1 MIGSHKNILLPRV
14 NLLWFSLVLSLLTLH
29 LDTDIMLKLVD
40 ITYMIDMDAKMVDIL
55 YVDQV
60 ELWNCLINLN
70 FLLSAFSYFVCLN
83 VNLHGL
89 LICFGISCG
98 MMKKRYASS
107 SNRRYCAFSEAL
119 SIIFLFLLYMI
130 SIFYLNEFFFFR

>member
-1 MIGSHKNILLPRV
+1 
-14 NLLWFSLVLSLLTLH
+14 
-29 LDTDIMLKLVD
+29 
-40 ITYMIDMDAKMVDIL
+40 MIDMDAKMVDIL

-70 FLLSAFSYFVCLN
+70 FLLSAISYFVCLN

-98 MMKKRYASS
+98 MMKKRYATCGMMKKRYASS
-107 SNRRYCAFSEAL
+107 SNRRYCMHSPRLTRLFS
-119 SIIFLFLLYMI
+119 Y
-130 SIFYLNEFFFFR
+130 FYCT